1 MRQTR
6 GEKALRRAQERLV
19 MKGECLVYEGKIKME
34 EKEGLS
40 HEVASHLGD
49 CSALG
54 IIGHSESELSTGEYL
69 QRC

>member
-1 MRQTR
+1 
-6 GEKALRRAQERLV
+6 